1 MRINRPAFRVLAFLT
16 TVAVVGACG
25 AAEEAPDTEAAPA
38 EAAAPPT
45 PDSYTLVAKN
55 GAWSADITPAAIVF
69 RHRRNDSLVFE
80 FKEPTVDGAINQYE
94 TLNMGQDTVRLTVS
108 MAMTP
113 CTDSKGTTNTH
124 LAHVWLT
131 GDVQLDAQGCA
142 SKK

>member
-1 MRINRPAFRVLAFLT
+1 
-16 TVAVVGACG
+16 
-25 AAEEAPDTEAAPA
+25 
-38 EAAAPPT
+38 
-45 PDSYTLVAKN
+45 LVAKN

-94 TLNMGQDTVRLTVS
+94 TLIMGQDTVRLTVS

-113 CTDSKGTTNTH
+113 CTDSKGTTYTH
-124 LAHVWLT
+124 LAQVWLT